1 MLAYGIYQHLAISS
15 YGFSR
20 WSGTM
25 PHTEITANLDWKHV
39 AYVRNMYDVRT
50 NGDRAIFDCDPVC
63 YGLIASFPML
73 TRLELY
79 NLLFLKP
86 CLYCNNICL
95 KGSITAILSLAYI
108 L

>member
-15 YGFSR
+15 YGFNR

-50 NGDRAIFDCDPVC
+50 NGDRAIFDCDLVC
-63 YGLIASFPML
+63 YGL
-73 TRLELY
+73 
-79 NLLFLKP
+79 LLFQ
-86 CLYCNNICL
+86 
-95 KGSITAILSLAYI
+95 G
-108 L
+108 

>member
-50 NGDRAIFDCDPVC
+50 NGDHAI
-63 YGLIASFPML
+63 
-73 TRLELY
+73 
-79 NLLFLKP
+79 
-86 CLYCNNICL
+86 
-95 KGSITAILSLAYI
+95 
-108 L
+108 

>member
-39 AYVRNMYDVRT
+39 AYVRNMYDVQHVAYVRNMYDVRT
-50 NGDRAIFDCDPVC
+50 NGDHAI
-63 YGLIASFPML
+63 
-73 TRLELY
+73 
-79 NLLFLKP
+79 
-86 CLYCNNICL
+86 
-95 KGSITAILSLAYI
+95 
-108 L
+108 

>member
-50 NGDRAIFDCDPVC
+50 NGDRAIFDCE
-63 YGLIASFPML
+63 LASFPRL
-73 TRLELY
+73 TRPELY

-95 KGSITAILSLAYI
+95 NGSITAILSLAYI

>member
-39 AYVRNMYDVRT
+39 AYVWNMYDTSHVGSLKKKWLQSVTLGFNTESVIWQT
-50 NGDRAIFDCDPVC
+50 NLA
-63 YGLIASFPML
+63 
-73 TRLELY
+73 
-79 NLLFLKP
+79 LFVP
-86 CLYCNNICL
+86 
-95 KGSITAILSLAYI
+95 
-108 L
+108 

>member
-1 MLAYGIYQHLAISS
+1 MLAYGIYQHLALSS

-50 NGDRAIFDCDPVC
+50 ETVRF
-63 YGLIASFPML
+63 LIA
-73 TRLELY
+73 T
-79 NLLFLKP
+79 LFAMACFFSKAD
-86 CLYCNNICL
+86 
-95 KGSITAILSLAYI
+95 KA
-108 L
+108 

>member
-39 AYVRNMYDVRT
+39 AYVRTCMMFERTETVR
-50 NGDRAIFDCDPVC
+50 F
-63 YGLIASFPML
+63 LIA
-73 TRLELY
+73 T
-79 NLLFLKP
+79 LFAMACFFSKAD
-86 CLYCNNICL
+86 
-95 KGSITAILSLAYI
+95 KA
-108 L
+108 